1 MYRTI
6 KYLIPIAMVM
16 ILIHST
22 FEVAT
27 EERIVDGEW
36 ENNFSTFSVY
46 AWMTLKYSDYVVESS
61 LSIFSTFINSEYLTF
76 CNAYD
81 HLYHFLLKQL

>member
-1 MYRTI
+1 
-6 KYLIPIAMVM
+6 MVM

-36 ENNFSTFSVY
+36 ENYFSTFSVY
-46 AWMTLKYSDYVVESS
+46 ALTTLKYMYNDYVIESF
-61 LSIFSTFINSEYLTF
+61 LSILSTFINSEYLTF
-76 CNAYD
+76 
-81 HLYHFLLKQL
+81 